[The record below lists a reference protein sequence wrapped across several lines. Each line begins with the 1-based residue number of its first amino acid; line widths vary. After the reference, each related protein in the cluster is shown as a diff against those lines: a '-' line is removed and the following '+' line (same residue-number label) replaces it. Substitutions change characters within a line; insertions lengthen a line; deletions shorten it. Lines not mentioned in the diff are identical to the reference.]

1 MANTTHTTIGA
12 VFFKH
17 GIIWEF
23 SPRDGHRLRSGDA
36 TGPWTH
42 GSVAAIRIGKKD
54 YQAREPETGTEPFA
68 NKLVEVREVEA
79 ATSRYDIYPEE
90 LES

>member
-1 MANTTHTTIGA
+1 MATTSHTTIGA

-17 GIIWEF
+17 GIIWEH
-23 SPRDGHRLRSGDA
+23 SQAHGHRLRCGDV

-42 GSVAAIRIGKKD
+42 GSVAAIHIGRKD
-54 YQAREPETGTEPFA
+54 YQAKMPETGDEAFE
-68 NKLVEVREVEA
+68 NKLVEVREVET
-79 ATSRYDIYPEE
+79 ATSRFDIYPEE